1 MWSDRH
7 HSYLKRDSRGS
18 GSSLPPLPQL
28 LAWDR
33 LRLCGLGKA
42 QFKAQNH
49 VGKMLPCWGILLLP
63 FVLIVQAGS
72 CWEGRTS
79 RLCPVL
85 GGLPWS
91 VARCSRHTPLAVPL
105 MFVWA
110 GPALRGAVN
119 SFPPCGPNLP
129 HLSLCPFKQETA
141 GCSL

>member
-7 HSYLKRDSRGS
+7 HSYLKRDSGGS

-33 LRLCGLGKA
+33 LRLCGLGKV

-72 CWEGRTS
+72 CCEAE
-79 RLCPVL
+79 RLCPALSLSLEASPGVWP
-85 GGLPWS
+85 GAAGTPPWL
-91 VARCSRHTPLAVPL
+91 CLL
-105 MFVWA
+105 CLC
-110 GPALRGAVN
+110 GQDL
-119 SFPPCGPNLP
+119 PCGE
-129 HLSLCPFKQETA
+129 Q
-141 GCSL
+141 